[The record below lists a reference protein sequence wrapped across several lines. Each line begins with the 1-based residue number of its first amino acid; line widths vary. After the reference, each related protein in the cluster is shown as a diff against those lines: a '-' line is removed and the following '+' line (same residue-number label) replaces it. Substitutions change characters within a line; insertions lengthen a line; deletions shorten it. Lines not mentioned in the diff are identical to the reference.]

1 MALQRLSG
9 LSPSSGSPSVV
20 SRASQRRSGLSAPLR
35 SLGLFRSQR
44 VQVSACAGL
53 ICCRKHVISCSC
65 LFLVTVKTFKS
76 KNRIHKIHKIH
87 RAHILGTTTQNL
99 DKTALL
105 FSLSSTSFVSAHS
118 PCGEYGTTDRN
129 SALALQQRCV
139 SLTQHHRTRRP
150 PAHLIHTTGI

>member
-1 MALQRLSG
+1 MAPQRLSG

-20 SRASQRRSGLSAPLR
+20 SRVSRRRSRLSAPLW

-76 KNRIHKIHKIH
+76 KNRIHKIHQ
-87 RAHILGTTTQNL
+87 AHILGTTTQNL

-139 SLTQHHRTRRP
+139 SLTQHTHTRRP
-150 PAHLIHTTGI
+150 PTHLIHTTGI